1 MSDRE
6 VMDVDVLF
14 VGGGIASLSGA
25 FHLSNLIKQYNEQ
38 IDQGGTGQK
47 FSNEFMIA
55 VLEKGAYVGSHG
67 ISGAVMNPVALK
79 ELIPDYIAQ
88 GAPIEGEVK
97 KEEIFFLTKTGKIKA
112 PITPPPL
119 NNHGNYVVSLSR
131 LVEWLG
137 QKVEEQ
143 GVTIFPGFA
152 GTEILY
158 EEDKVIGVRTGDKGI
173 DADGSQKSNFEP
185 GIDLKAKVTVFG
197 DGSRGNLTKTLISKF
212 KLDQGKNGQGYE
224 VGVKEIWELADD
236 RIKPGQVIET
246 MGYPLKT
253 DAFGGGFI
261 YGMREN
267 KIAIGLLTS
276 LDYPD
281 PFMDPHREF
290 QKFKLHPYIA
300 NILKGGKMIQYGAK
314 TVPVSGIFS
323 MPDPV
328 FNGGL
333 LVGDAA
339 GLFNGMKIKGIHYA
353 MKSGMLAAKTIME
366 CLIHND
372 FTINRLQNYRTL
384 LEKSYIY
391 KELHKV
397 RNFHQAFQKGF
408 WPGMIKV
415 GFQFLLGGRV
425 LKNRL
430 SSGPDFDHMKKIIHY
445 YGTQNPAD
453 EQKGD
458 IKYDGVQTFDK
469 VSDVYYA
476 GATHE
481 EKQPAHLKIGDLNIC
496 YTRCKEEYG
505 NPCVRFCPAGVYE
518 MEAEENTGKLKM
530 IINFSN
536 CVHCKTC
543 DVKDPYENITWVPP
557 EGGGGPKYTMT

>member
-1 MSDRE
+1 MNDRE

-261 YGMREN
+261 YGMRDN
-267 KIAIGLLTS
+267 RIAIGLLIS
-276 LDYPD
+276 FDYSD
-281 PFMDPHREF
+281 PCMDPHREF

-353 MKSGMLAAKTIME
+353 MKSGMLAAETIME

>member
-25 FHLSNLIKQYNEQ
+25 FHLSNLIKQHNQRVEQ
-38 IDQGGTGQK
+38 GRNGQK
-47 FSNEFMIA
+47 ISDEFMIA
-55 VLEKGAYVGSHG
+55 VLEKGAYVGAHS

-79 ELIPDYIAQ
+79 ELIPDFIDQ
-88 GAPIEGEVK
+88 GAPLEGEIK
-97 KEEIFFLTKTGKIKA
+97 NEEVLFLTKTGKIKA

-119 NNHGNYVVSLSR
+119 DNHGNFVVSLSR

-143 GVTIFPGFA
+143 GVTIFPGFS
-152 GTEILY
+152 GTEVLY
-158 EEDKVIGVRTGDKGI
+158 EDGKVIGVRSGDKGI
-173 DADGSQKSNFEP
+173 DADGSQKSNYEP
-185 GIDLKAKVTVFG
+185 GIDLHAKVTVFG
-197 DGSRGNLTKTLISKF
+197 DGSRGNLTKTLIKKF
-212 KLDQGKNGQGYE
+212 NLDQGKNGQGYE
-224 VGVKEIWELADD
+224 VGAKEIWELAEEK
-236 RIKPGQVIET
+236 IKPGYVIHT
-246 MGYPLKT
+246 MGYPLKADT
-253 DAFGGGFI
+253 FGGGFI
-261 YGMREN
+261 YGMRDN

-281 PFMDPHREF
+281 PFLDPHREF
-290 QKFKLHPYIA
+290 QKLKLHPYIA
-300 NILKGGKMIQYGAK
+300 EILKGGKMVQYGAK
-314 TVPVSGIFS
+314 TVPVSGLYS
-323 MPDPV
+323 MPEPV
-328 FNGGL
+328 FDGGL

-353 MKSGMLAAKTIME
+353 MKSGMLAAETILD
-366 CLIHND
+366 CLIND
-372 FTINRLQNYRTL
+372 DFSINRLQGYKTL

-391 KELHKV
+391 EELYKV
-397 RNFHQAFQKGF
+397 RNFHQAFQKGL
-408 WPGMIKV
+408 WLGLIKA
-415 GFQFLLGGRV
+415 GFQFLLGGRI

-430 SSGPDFDHMKKIIHY
+430 PAGPDFEHMKNIDDY
-445 YGTQNPAD
+445 YGTKNPTE

-458 IKYDGVQTFDK
+458 IKYDGVRTFDK

-481 EKQPAHLKIGDLNIC
+481 EKQPPHLKVLDLNTC
-496 YTRCKEEYG
+496 YYRCTPEHG

-518 MEAEENTGKLKM
+518 MGVEEGTGKQKL
-530 IINFSN
+530 IVNFSN

-543 DVKDPYENITWVPP
+543 DIKDPYENINWVPP
-557 EGGGGPKYTMT
+557 EGGGGPKYTMV

>member
-25 FHLSNLIKQYNEQ
+25 FHLSNLIKQYNEK

-47 FSNEFMIA
+47 FSDEFMIA
-55 VLEKGAYVGSHG
+55 VLEKGAYVGSHS

-79 ELIPDYIAQ
+79 ELIPDFITQ
-88 GAPIEGEVK
+88 GAPLEGEVK
-97 KEEIFFLTKTGKIKA
+97 KEEIFFLTRTGKIKS

-119 NNHGNYVVSLSR
+119 DNHGNYVVSLSR

-152 GTEILY
+152 GTEVLY
-158 EEDKVIGVRTGDKGI
+158 EGEKVIGVRTGDKGI

-185 GIDLKAKVTVFG
+185 GIDLKAKVTVLG
-197 DGSRGNLTKTLISKF
+197 DGSRGNLTKTLIQKF
-212 KLDQGKNGQGYE
+212 KLDQGRNGQGFE
-224 VGVKEIWELADD
+224 VGTKEIWELPDD

-261 YGMREN
+261 YGMRDN
-267 KIAIGLLTS
+267 RIAIGLLTS

-290 QKFKLHPYIA
+290 QKLKLHPYMA
-300 NILKGGKMIQYGAK
+300 NILKGGKMVQYGAK
-314 TVPVSGIFS
+314 TVPVSGLFS
-323 MPDPV
+323 MPEPV

-339 GLFNGMKIKGIHYA
+339 CLFNGMKIKGIHYA
-353 MKSGMLAAKTIME
+353 MKSGMLAAETIMD

-372 FTINRLQNYRTL
+372 FSLSRLKNYRTL

-391 KELHKV
+391 AELHKV

-425 LKNRL
+425 LKDRL
-430 SSGPDFDHMKKIIHY
+430 PAGPDFKHLKRIVDY
-445 YGTQNPAD
+445 YKTQTPAED
-453 EQKGD
+453 QKGD
-458 IKYDGVQTFDK
+458 IKYDGIQTFDK

-518 MEAEENTGKLKM
+518 MEVEENTGKQKM

>member
-1 MSDRE
+1 MIDHE

-25 FHLSNLIKQYNEQ
+25 FHLSNLIKQYNEK

-47 FSNEFMIA
+47 ISDEFMIA

-79 ELIPDYIAQ
+79 ELIPDYVAQ
-88 GAPIEGEVK
+88 GAPLEGEVK
-97 KEEIFFLTKTGKIKA
+97 KEEILFLTKTGKIKS

-119 NNHGNYVVSLSR
+119 VNHGNYVVSLSR

-152 GTEILY
+152 GTEVLY
-158 EEDKVIGVRTGDKGI
+158 EDDKVIGVRTGDKGI

-212 KLDQGKNGQGYE
+212 KLDQGRNGQGYE
-224 VGVKEIWELADD
+224 VGVKEIWELPDD
-236 RIKPGQVIET
+236 RIKPGNVIET

-261 YGMREN
+261 YGMRDN
-267 KIAIGLLTS
+267 RIAVGLLTS

-281 PFMDPHREF
+281 PLMDPHREF
-290 QKFKLHPYIA
+290 QKLKLHPYIA
-300 NILKGGKMIQYGAK
+300 NILKGGKMVQYGAK
-314 TVPVSGIFS
+314 TVPVSGFFS
-323 MPDPV
+323 MPEPV

-333 LVGDAA
+333 LIGDAA
-339 GLFNGMKIKGIHYA
+339 CLFNGMKIKGIHYA
-353 MKSGMLAAKTIME
+353 IKSGMLASETIMD
-366 CLIHND
+366 CLIHED
-372 FTINRLQNYRTL
+372 FSLTRLQNYRVL
-384 LEKSYIY
+384 LENSYVY
-391 KELHKV
+391 KELRKV
-397 RNFHQAFQKGF
+397 RNFHQAFQNGF

-415 GFQFLLGGRV
+415 GFQFLLGGRIF
-425 LKNRL
+425 KDRL
-430 SSGPDFDHMKKIIHY
+430 SASPDFKHMKKIVDY
-445 YGTQNPAD
+445 YKTQNPSD

-496 YTRCKEEYG
+496 YTRCKEEFG
-505 NPCVRFCPAGVYE
+505 NPCVRFCPAAVYE
-518 MEAEENTGKLKM
+518 MEVEENTGKQKM

>member
-25 FHLSNLIKQYNEQ
+25 FHLSNLIKQYNEK

-47 FSNEFMIA
+47 ISDEFMIA
-55 VLEKGAYVGSHG
+55 VLEKGAYVGSHS

-79 ELIPDYIAQ
+79 ELIPDFVDQ
-88 GAPIEGEVK
+88 GAPLEGRSQK
-97 KEEIFFLTKTGKIKA
+97 GRNFFPDQNRKNQSPPSPLPRWIIMEIMW
-112 PITPPPL
+112 
-119 NNHGNYVVSLSR
+119 YRLSR

-152 GTEILY
+152 GTEVLY

-197 DGSRGNLTKTLISKF
+197 DGSRGNLTKTLIQKF

-224 VGVKEIWELADD
+224 VGAKEIWELPDD

-253 DAFGGGFI
+253 DTFGGGFI
-261 YGMREN
+261 YGMRDN
-267 KIAIGLLTS
+267 RIAIGLLTS

-290 QKFKLHPYIA
+290 QKLKLHPYIA
-300 NILKGGKMIQYGAK
+300 NILKGGKMVQYGAK
-314 TVPVSGIFS
+314 TVPVSGLFS
-323 MPDPV
+323 MPEPV
-328 FNGGL
+328 FDGGL

-339 GLFNGMKIKGIHYA
+339 CLFNGMKIKGIHYA
-353 MKSGMLAAKTIME
+353 MKSGMLAAETIMD
-366 CLIHND
+366 CLIQDD
-372 FTINRLQNYRTL
+372 FSLNRLQGYRTR

-391 KELHKV
+391 SDLRKV

-415 GFQFLLGGRV
+415 GFQFLLGGRI
-425 LKNRL
+425 LKDRL
-430 SSGPDFDHMKKIIHY
+430 PAGPDFEHMKKIVDY
-445 YGTQNPAD
+445 YGTQNPAR
-453 EQKGD
+453 G
-458 IKYDGVQTFDK
+458 
-469 VSDVYYA
+469 
-476 GATHE
+476 
-481 EKQPAHLKIGDLNIC
+481 
-496 YTRCKEEYG
+496 KERRYQ
-505 NPCVRFCPAGVYE
+505 
-518 MEAEENTGKLKM
+518 
-530 IINFSN
+530 I
-536 CVHCKTC
+536 
-543 DVKDPYENITWVPP
+543 
-557 EGGGGPKYTMT
+557 